1 MATLKTSN
9 PSKNM
14 QNVTSSSNFLGQ
26 KYKQNFEYLISKN
39 QQEAI
44 QHAHDLQMPISSS
57 HAGLNVP
64 YEQFP
69 LDLNFSSL
77 PASLNLKP
85 NSWLPY
91 SFQLNNETN
100 NCLNISQQNVNHH
113 HMMAY
118 NELYDKMIK
127 KSPTTNNIFN

>member
-1 MATLKTSN
+1 MKTSN
-9 PSKNM
+9 QSKNLH
-14 QNVTSSSNFLGQ
+14 SSSAGLLSH
-26 KYKQNFEYLISKN
+26 KYKQNFEYLMSKN

-44 QHAHDLQMPISSS
+44 QHAHDLHMPTGSP
-57 HAGLNVP
+57 HAGPNTA

-69 LDLNFSSL
+69 MDFNSL

-100 NCLNISQQNVNHH
+100 NCLKIAPQNVSHHH

-118 NELYDKMIK
+118 NEFYDKMIK
-127 KSPTTNNIFN
+127 KSPTNNLFN